1 MLGSPRQAPRAA
13 PDRGL
18 SPARAR
24 WHTWPVPFPWVCPL
38 LLRVPGRRRVR
49 VGLGAGWTHRADRWT
64 PIPGSQP
71 AVFWGVL
78 LFVVYSGHPPN
89 AMLGRGTWESVFVHW
104 RVTSQMLGTR
114 PERRSV
120 CAQGCVRARL
130 LLVFS
135 CWLFL
140 SGFWVWFQTS
150 VVPSKMFP
158 LVEPYIGTSAARR
171 VVGSE
176 QKTQMPEKTMP
187 GRRAGVGGRLTDS

>member
-24 WHTWPVPFPWVCPL
+24 WHTWPVPFPWVGPL
-38 LLRVPGRRRVR
+38 LLRVPGRRRVQ

-71 AVFWGVL
+71 AVFWDV

-104 RVTSQMLGTR
+104 KVTSQMLGTR

-120 CAQGCVRARL
+120 CAQGCVRARCSGFL
-130 LLVFS
+130 LLVISFG
-135 CWLFL
+135 FL
-140 SGFWVWFQTS
+140 C
-150 VVPSKMFP
+150 
-158 LVEPYIGTSAARR
+158 LVSNQRCTIKDVS
-171 VVGSE
+171 
-176 QKTQMPEKTMP
+176 P
-187 GRRAGVGGRLTDS
+187 GRTLHWRQCGEESSGQ